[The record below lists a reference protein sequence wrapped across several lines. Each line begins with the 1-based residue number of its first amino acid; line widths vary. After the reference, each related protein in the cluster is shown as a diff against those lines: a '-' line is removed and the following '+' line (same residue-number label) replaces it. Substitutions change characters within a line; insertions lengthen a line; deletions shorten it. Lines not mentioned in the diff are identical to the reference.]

1 MIGGVSLCLGEF
13 PLVLVFTS
21 FLKGNG
27 DETWEREEGKEWRE
41 DLVIVLRNGGE
52 E

>member
-1 MIGGVSLCLGEF
+1 MGMRLR
-13 PLVLVFTS
+13 
-21 FLKGNG
+21 
-27 DETWEREEGKEWRE
+27 REEGKEWRE